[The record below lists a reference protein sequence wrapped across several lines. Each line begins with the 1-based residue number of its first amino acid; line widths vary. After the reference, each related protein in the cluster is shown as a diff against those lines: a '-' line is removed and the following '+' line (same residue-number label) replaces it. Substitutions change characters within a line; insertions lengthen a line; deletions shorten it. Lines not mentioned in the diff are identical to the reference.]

1 MNEQTYLTVS
11 ALTKYIKYKFDH
23 DQHLKHV
30 LLKGEVSNF
39 KRHSR
44 GHFYLTLKD
53 DQSQISGIMFASNA
67 GKVKF
72 TPEDGMSI
80 LVEGYISVFE
90 ASGQYQIYI
99 NKMTEDGLGNL
110 HVAFEQLK
118 KKLASEGL
126 FEQSHKVPIPRF
138 PKAIGVL
145 TSPTGAAVRDVI
157 HIVNRRFPLTKII
170 VYPTLVQGE
179 YAKDDIVKNI
189 ELANKQNL
197 VDVLIVGRG
206 GGSIEDLWAF
216 NEEIVARAIYDSK
229 LPIISSV
236 GHETDFT
243 ISDFVSDL
251 RAPTP
256 SGAAELAVPS
266 QTELLS
272 YIERLK
278 TNATTNIR
286 RLHQEKQRELN
297 RMMAS
302 YVFES
307 PKRLIEAK
315 SQRFDY
321 LLDKLM
327 FLSPQKRLEQSEKDL
342 EKTTKA
348 LQEYYIN
355 TLKQKEYRYQMVLK
369 ELAGASPLNIMQKGY
384 SMIKKD
390 QKIIKSVKDLEI
402 GDSLNIVMKDGIV
415 DTKVVAKR
423 KEEKNGRE

>member
-1 MNEQTYLTVS
+1 MSEEKYLSVT

-23 DQHLKHV
+23 DDHLKHV

-53 DQSQISGIMFASNA
+53 DHAQISAIMFAGNA
-67 GKVKF
+67 RKVKF

-99 NKMTEDGLGNL
+99 NKMSEDGLGNL

-118 KKLASEGL
+118 KKLSSEGL
-126 FEQSHKVPIPRF
+126 FEEAHKKPIPRF
-138 PKAIGVL
+138 PNAIGVL
-145 TSPTGAAVRDVI
+145 TSPTGAAVRDII

-179 YAKDDIVKNI
+179 YAKDDVVNNI
-189 ELANKQNL
+189 ELANKQKL

-216 NEEIVARAIYDSK
+216 NEEVVARAIYASD

-243 ISDFVSDL
+243 ISDFVADL

-266 QTELLS
+266 QGDLLQ
-272 YIERLK
+272 YIGRLKAGATNSVSRLK
-278 TNATTNIR
+278 T
-286 RLHQEKQRELN
+286 EKERALSRQLS
-297 RMMAS
+297 S
-302 YVFES
+302 YVFTN
-307 PKRLIEAK
+307 PKRLIEGK

-321 LLDKLM
+321 LLDKLQL
-327 FLSPQKRLEQSEKDL
+327 LSPKKRLDQSKIDL
-342 EKTTKA
+342 EKTQKA
-348 LQEYYIN
+348 MQEYYIRL
-355 TLKQKEYRYQMVLK
+355 LKTKEYRYQVLLK

-384 SMIKKD
+384 SMVKKEK
-390 QKIIKSVKDLEI
+390 KIIKSVEDLMV
-402 GDSLNIVMKDGIV
+402 GDTLDVVMKDGHVEAIV
-415 DTKVVAKR
+415 KAKR
-423 KEEKNGRE
+423 KDE

>member
-1 MNEQTYLTVS
+1 VSEEKYLSVT

-23 DQHLKHV
+23 DDHLKHV

-53 DQSQISGIMFASNA
+53 DHAQISAIMFAGNA
-67 GKVKF
+67 RKVKF

-99 NKMTEDGLGNL
+99 NKMSEDGLGNL

-118 KKLASEGL
+118 KKLSSEGL
-126 FEQSHKVPIPRF
+126 FEEAHKKTIPRF
-138 PKAIGVL
+138 PNAIGVL
-145 TSPTGAAVRDVI
+145 TSPTGAAVRDII

-179 YAKDDIVKNI
+179 YAKDDVVNNI
-189 ELANKQNL
+189 ELANKQKL

-216 NEEIVARAIYDSK
+216 NEEVVARAIYASD

-243 ISDFVSDL
+243 ISDFVADL

-266 QTELLS
+266 QGDLLQ
-272 YIERLK
+272 YIGRLKAAATNSVSRLK
-278 TNATTNIR
+278 T
-286 RLHQEKQRELN
+286 EKERALSRQLS
-297 RMMAS
+297 S
-302 YVFES
+302 YVFTN
-307 PKRLIEAK
+307 PKRLIEGK

-321 LLDKLM
+321 LLDKLQL
-327 FLSPQKRLEQSEKDL
+327 LSPKKRLDQSKIDL
-342 EKTTKA
+342 EKTQKA
-348 LQEYYIN
+348 MQEYYIRL
-355 TLKQKEYRYQMVLK
+355 LKTKEYRYQVLLK

-384 SMIKKD
+384 SMVKKEK
-390 QKIIKSVKDLEI
+390 KIIKSVEDLMV
-402 GDSLNIVMKDGIV
+402 GDTLDVVMKDGHVEAIV
-415 DTKVVAKR
+415 KAKR
-423 KEEKNGRE
+423 KDE